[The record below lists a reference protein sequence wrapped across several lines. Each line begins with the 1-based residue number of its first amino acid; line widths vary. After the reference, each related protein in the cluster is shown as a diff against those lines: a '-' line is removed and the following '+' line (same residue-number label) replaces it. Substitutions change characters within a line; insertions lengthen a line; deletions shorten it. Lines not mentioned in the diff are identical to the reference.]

1 MTRVVLVGGGYVS
14 IHAYAALARHL
25 RRRISRGDVEVVVVT
40 ADPCHRFHGFT
51 GEVLA
56 GILPIERTRTPVTD
70 ACPRARVV
78 HAHVTRV
85 DRERRTIT
93 CEPVTGGPEVE
104 LRWDH
109 LVVGTGSREPASRV
123 PGLAEHGFTL
133 RGPGDIERLA
143 ARVDAL
149 RPGPTD
155 PVPTVVVAGGGVAG
169 VELAAAV
176 ADRGQGLVRVELV
189 HSGPALV
196 PELAADQPRLARR
209 VAAELDRLDVVVR
222 AGTRLVEV
230 TPTSAL
236 LSDGCVVVTTMVI
249 GTIGQR
255 PVPLPGLGAGL
266 RDLQGRLTT
275 APDLSVVDGVWAAG
289 DAARVTHP
297 ATGDPVPANA
307 LWAIKAGRHVGVNVS
322 RAVQGRRTRRFRYRG
337 LGRAASFGLG
347 RSVSELYG
355 IPFTGWAAWF
365 LRLVFFL
372 RFMPS
377 RRRALATVADTVRAL
392 GGRRVPVT
400 ASVVGAAGSSAAG
413 QVDVAVAIAV
423 ADGAAAA

>member
-1 MTRVVLVGGGYVS
+1 MTRVVLVGGGYVTV
-14 IHAYAALARHL
+14 HACAALAHRL
-25 RRRISRGDVEVVVVT
+25 RRPIARGDVEVVVLT
-40 ADPCHRFHGFT
+40 ADPCHHFHGFT

-56 GILPIERTRTPVTD
+56 GILPIERTRTPLAL
-70 ACPRARVV
+70 ACPQARVV
-78 HAHVTRV
+78 HARVTRV
-85 DRERRTIT
+85 DRGRRTVT
-93 CEPVTGGPEVE
+93 YEPVTGEPEVE

-109 LVVGTGSREPASRV
+109 LVIGAGSREPAARV

-133 RGPGDIERLA
+133 RGLGDIERLA
-143 ARVDAL
+143 ARVAAL
-149 RPGPTD
+149 RPGPAD
-155 PVPTVVVAGGGVAG
+155 PVPTVVVAGGGIAG

-176 ADRGQGLVRVELV
+176 ADRGHGLVRVELV
-189 HSGPALV
+189 QAGPTLV
-196 PELAADQPRLARR
+196 PELTADQPRLARR
-209 VAAELDRLDVVVR
+209 VVAELDRLGVVVHT
-222 AGTRLVEV
+222 GTRLVEV
-230 TPTSAL
+230 TPTGAL
-236 LSDGCVVVTTMVI
+236 LSDGRVVATTTVI

-255 PVPLPGLGAGL
+255 PVPLPGLGDGL

-307 LWAIKAGRHVGVNVS
+307 LWAIKAGHHVGVNVS
-322 RAVQGRRTRRFRYRG
+322 RSVRHRPTRRFRYRG

-355 IPFTGWAAWF
+355 IPFTGWVAWL

-377 RRRALATVADTVRAL
+377 RRQALLTAADTVRAVA
-392 GGRRVPVT
+392 GRRVT
-400 ASVVGAAGSSAAG
+400 ATAPAGHAVG
-413 QVDVAVAIAV
+413 DTAVAE
-423 ADGAAAA
+423 GAAA